1 MRGKG
6 RRYCHCL
13 LSWKLPP
20 TTRATLC
27 WGSWWWLWLT
37 TDSHPVP
44 AWVTT
49 GSSFQGG
56 LGVFVQLMPIL
67 ILILV
72 SALSQLMVSSPPYS
86 LSPRPWVPVAGGEAG
101 MLGRLGL
108 LSQQPSGTFLSILQ
122 VFDHNAES
130 WLRIKKIYFPC
141 WAEVL
146 DFYFYFAFFILIFFG

>member
-6 RRYCHCL
+6 RRYCHGL

-108 LSQQPSGTFLSILQ
+108 YLSSHLGLSFPSYKFLITMQKAGLESRKYTFPVEQ
-122 VFDHNAES
+122 RF
-130 WLRIKKIYFPC
+130 
-141 WAEVL
+141 
-146 DFYFYFAFFILIFFG
+146 LIFIFTLLFLF